1 MEATRSKR
9 TTRMTAAPAAST
21 STCPKSI
28 GPDIRADERATL
40 VRRLHAPTRMRAGFF
55 ASRVHAKWIS
65 RHRPRRHAGALHQS
79 GRTVLRRAHAGA
91 RSAAQALRA
100 RDAAGD
106 WHEAADDRPY
116 NALEYYEPAAEGVVS
131 RFVGFIEDASM
142 QPTLTRIAFRV
153 PAPLDTAWWTS
164 LLRRIG
170 AVRIEPSASA
180 DYPAIFFEDPSGTK
194 LEVCARKR
202 EVAEIG

>member
-1 MEATRSKR
+1 MQNGYLGIDHVDTRVRSIKAVEPFYDELMQVLGLPRKR
-9 TTRMTAAPAAST
+9 Y
-21 STCPKSI
+21 
-28 GPDIRADERATL
+28 
-40 VRRLHAPTRMRAGFF
+40 
-55 ASRVHAKWIS
+55 
-65 RHRPRRHAGALHQS
+65 
-79 GRTVLRRAHAGA
+79 AHV
-91 RSAAQALRA
+91 
-100 RDAAGD
+100 DAAGD